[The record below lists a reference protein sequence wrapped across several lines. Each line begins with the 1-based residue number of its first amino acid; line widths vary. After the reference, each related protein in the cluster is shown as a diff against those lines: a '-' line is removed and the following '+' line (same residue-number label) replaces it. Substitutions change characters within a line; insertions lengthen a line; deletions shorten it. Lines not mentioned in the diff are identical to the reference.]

1 MSLSPKLSILTKLH
15 FFWGDNL
22 AISPSVN
29 LIGVFGNLQIIGDLC
44 CGVVRGGVGAAKC
57 PMTYVM

>member
-1 MSLSPKLSILTKLH
+1 MFCQTVGG
-15 FFWGDNL
+15 GDNL

>member
-1 MSLSPKLSILTKLH
+1 MNLLTLVSLPYIQKKGG
-15 FFWGDNL
+15 GDNL